1 MDGVT
6 LMVPV
11 PLLAGLEKA
20 GFDWLVPGLREELVT
35 ELMRTLPKAL
45 RRSVVPVP
53 EFARRALEKL
63 IPYQGRLVEQ
73 LADVLRELGGSGIS
87 ASDFRPEALPAHLKM
102 NFAAVDKKSKVID
115 SDRDLAQLVKRQAGS
130 ISSSMSQLGRT
141 KESAAV
147 AEWTDDTLGSVDEEV
162 ATVVDGHE
170 VTAYPA
176 LVATPEGISV
186 KVHATKAAADSAMI
200 TTTLTLLMR
209 EISVNTTQM
218 VKGLPLQQRVAID
231 NYGAEELVN
240 DARVAAIRDIMMELG
255 GPVRSPEEFK
265 VLKDAVKP
273 KVPGRVRQTVVA
285 LAPAMVQYAHVA
297 EELKKW
303 TGPAID
309 DMVKQMEFLLPRHA
323 VTIHGIE
330 HLRHLPRY
338 LQAMRIRL
346 DEMGNDPDKDADRQA
361 EIDNAKA
368 YLDNKLRNL
377 PAGRAKSRAVKDIRW
392 MIQELR
398 VSLFAQRLGTAHAVS
413 LRRIQKA
420 VDKL

>member
-1 MDGVT
+1 
-6 LMVPV
+6 
-11 PLLAGLEKA
+11 
-20 GFDWLVPGLREELVT
+20 
-35 ELMRTLPKAL
+35 
-45 RRSVVPVP
+45 
-53 EFARRALEKL
+53 
-63 IPYQGRLVEQ
+63 
-73 LADVLRELGGSGIS
+73 
-87 ASDFRPEALPAHLKM
+87 
-102 NFAAVDKKSKVID
+102 
-115 SDRDLAQLVKRQAGS
+115 
-130 ISSSMSQLGRT
+130 
-141 KESAAV
+141 
-147 AEWTDDTLGSVDEEV
+147 
-162 ATVVDGHE
+162 
-170 VTAYPA
+170 
-176 LVATPEGISV
+176 
-186 KVHATKAAADSAMI
+186 
-200 TTTLTLLMR
+200 
-209 EISVNTTQM
+209 M

-240 DARVAAIRDIMMELG
+240 DARVAAIRDIMMESG